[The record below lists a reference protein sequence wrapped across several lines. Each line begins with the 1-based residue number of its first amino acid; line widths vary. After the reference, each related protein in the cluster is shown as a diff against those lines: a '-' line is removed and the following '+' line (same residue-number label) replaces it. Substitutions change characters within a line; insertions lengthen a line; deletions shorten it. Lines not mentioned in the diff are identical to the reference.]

1 MKNFLLSI
9 LVFVG
14 IGLHAQDRPFYV
26 EVSQTEATT
35 SDMIQVAFTSTVDG
49 KFMAPDLSDFTIAA
63 GPNISSSSSSIYV
76 NGVTKTSQT
85 TSRIYTL
92 IPNKSGTLTIG
103 SAQLKTKGKT
113 YQTNPIKITVKNTP
127 VQRGNNEVSMFGE
140 IELSKKTV
148 YMGEPVLLSYNVGN
162 RLTRANLMDYNF
174 PNQTVGWIQEIVP
187 KKGSWPP
194 YNITRGNL
202 GYTINV
208 FKKELLYPN
217 TTGTLNLLPF
227 SITLQAFLQNRN
239 QVFNIKSPE
248 TQLKVK
254 PLPDG
259 KPDGFDGAVGDFK
272 ILARVDKTELKANE
286 GIDLII
292 TLKGNGNFMF
302 IENIPLNLPEEID
315 QYEPEIKDRFSATES
330 GVNGSREFRYLLI
343 PTKEGNYT
351 IGPIR
356 FSYFDPNK
364 EQYFTIESPSFP
376 IKVHPGNAVT
386 RTPKAN
392 QDLNEGKTLQGLKEN
407 ANDIFSK
414 EDLLFGRPIF
424 FALMLIGPMA
434 YLIILLFVKRKEKQI
449 KNADKIVTQKAS
461 KFATQQLKSA
471 KQKLD
476 EKQLD
481 KFYEETYKALTG
493 YLSNKLKM
501 EASGM
506 TRSNIRQVI
515 ISRNASEVH
524 AESYIGLL
532 DTCEMARFG
541 MSATGA
547 EEHIYNQALLLI
559 DQLENELK

>member
-1 MKNFLLSI
+1 MKKVLL
-9 LVFVG
+9 LVFMFVSSV
-14 IGLHAQDRPFYV
+14 LHAQDGPFYV
-26 EVSQTEATT
+26 EVSQTEATPNE
-35 SDMIQVAFTSTVDG
+35 MIQVAFTSTIDG
-49 KFMAPDLSDFTIAA
+49 KFIAPDLSDFTIAS
-63 GPNISSSSSSIYV
+63 GPNISSSSSTVVV
-76 NGVTKTSQT
+76 NGVSRSSQT
-85 TSRIYTL
+85 TSRVYTL
-92 IPNKSGTLTIG
+92 IPNKTGTLTIG
-103 SAQLKTKGKT
+103 AAQLKAKGKT
-113 YQTNPIKITVKNTP
+113 YQTSPIKISVKNSP
-127 VQRGNNEVSMFGE
+127 AQRGNGETSMFGE
-140 IELSKKTV
+140 IELSKKSV

-174 PNQTVGWIQEIVP
+174 PNQTGGWIQEIVP

-194 YNITRGNL
+194 YNINRGNL
-202 GYTINV
+202 TYTITV

-217 TTGTLNLLPF
+217 TTGTLKLLPF

-254 PLPDG
+254 PLPEG
-259 KPDGFDGAVGDFK
+259 KPEGFDGAVGDFK
-272 ILARVDKTELKANE
+272 LLARIDKTELKANE

-302 IENIPLNLPEEID
+302 IESIPLQLPEEID
-315 QYEPEIKDRFSATES
+315 QYEPEIKDRFSSSES

-356 FSYFDPNK
+356 FSYFDPIK
-364 EQYFTIESPSFP
+364 EKYFTVESPSFP

-386 RTPKAN
+386 RTPTAN
-392 QDLNEGKTLQGLKEN
+392 QELNEGKTLQGLKAD
-407 ANDIFSK
+407 ANDVFAK
-414 EDLLFGRPIF
+414 EDLLFGRGIF
-424 FALMLIGPMA
+424 FGLMLLGPIA
-434 YLIILLFVKRKEKQI
+434 YVMVLLFVKRKEKQI
-449 KNADKIVTQKAS
+449 RNADKIVTQKAS

-515 ISRNASEVH
+515 IQRNASEIH
-524 AESYIGLL
+524 AESFIGLL

-541 MSATGA
+541 MSAAGT